1 MSERNKVSLIN
12 YSRPWD
18 ISFCVSHAAG
28 AVFGIAAHALA
39 VSKTLREGDATATE
53 AALIYTMAFILVYT
67 ISALYHGLL
76 PGKAKAFARRLD
88 HMAIPILLA
97 GTATPCALIT
107 LYNLS
112 PVHGI
117 VVFSA
122 GWLCAAFGVITKLF
136 FFNNEK
142 MKIAVIAA
150 YFVCGGAMLL
160 SAVPLIG
167 SINKTAF
174 LLLVFGS
181 ALYSIGA
188 VFCRIGIKHPPMH
201 LPFHIFVLAGSIVHF
216 FTIYHYVL

>member
-1 MSERNKVSLIN
+1 MSDKNKVGLIN

-28 AVFGIAAHALA
+28 ALFGIAAHALA
-39 VSKTLREGDATATE
+39 VSKTMREGDATATE

-97 GTATPCALIT
+97 GTATPCALLT
-107 LYNLS
+107 LYGIN
-112 PVHGI
+112 PAHGI
-117 VVFSA
+117 AVFSA
-122 GWLCAAFGVITKLF
+122 GWLCATFGVITKLF

-142 MKIAVIAA
+142 LKVACMASYFICGAA
-150 YFVCGGAMLL
+150 MMI

-167 SINKTAF
+167 VIDKTAF
-174 LLLVFGS
+174 MQLVIGCV
-181 ALYSIGA
+181 LYAIGA
-188 VFCRIGIKHPPMH
+188 IFCLIG
-201 LPFHIFVLAGSIVHF
+201 LSIISQGKREVKRYF
-216 FTIYHYVL
+216 SFLRADEKTAP